1 MLDSEPTEPLSV
13 DGNSS
18 ELDMEDLEEE
28 EKESLKKTEIC
39 SSVPETPDQ
48 EAFLKKNFANLSDFS
63 TSGHFFVCLWEK
75 SSFFTLIISLQMIVM
90 LSLFCG
96 NTGSPN
102 SSLEKAITN
111 SVSISSKFLTG
122 SNSW

>member
-18 ELDMEDLEEE
+18 ELDMEDLDEEE
-28 EKESLKKTEIC
+28 EGSLRKTEIC

-63 TSGHFFVCLWEK
+63 TPGLFVCVCDGRV
-75 SSFFTLIISLQMIVM
+75 SFF
-90 LSLFCG
+90 
-96 NTGSPN
+96 
-102 SSLEKAITN
+102 
-111 SVSISSKFLTG
+111 
-122 SNSW
+122 

>member
-28 EKESLKKTEIC
+28 EEESLRKTDT
-39 SSVPETPDQ
+39 SSSMPKAPDQ

-63 TSGHFFVCLWEK
+63 TSGL
-75 SSFFTLIISLQMIVM
+75 SLSFFFFCVCESL
-90 LSLFCG
+90 
-96 NTGSPN
+96 
-102 SSLEKAITN
+102 
-111 SVSISSKFLTG
+111 
-122 SNSW
+122 